1 MVAHRAR
8 GAQELLQDRVV
19 IVTGASGGIGTAA
32 AMTLARAGA
41 TVVLSDVTEHARATV
56 EAIRGADGR
65 ASFIRADVGRE
76 EEVEELV
83 RKTVSTYGRLDGAFN
98 NAGVEQCATA
108 LAELTAEQWE
118 RALRIDL
125 TGVFFC
131 LKHQIRA
138 MLGSGGSIV
147 NTASAL
153 GAVALPNAAEYVA
166 AKHAVAGLT
175 KAAAADY
182 AARGIRVNAVLPGI
196 INTPMVNRLT
206 GDPVFAELFQRLR
219 ERHPIGRFGEPMEVA
234 EAVLWLLSERASFVN
249 GAMLPVDGGYL
260 AV

>member
-118 RALRIDL
+118 RAIRIDL
-125 TGVFFC
+125 TGV
-131 LKHQIRA
+131 
-138 MLGSGGSIV
+138 
-147 NTASAL
+147 
-153 GAVALPNAAEYVA
+153 VALPNAAEYVA

-196 INTPMVNRLT
+196 INTPMVSRLT